1 MAKLRKYNEP
11 CLCLS
16 LFFMKGRKRILVAPL
31 NWGLGHATRCIPII
45 RALLL
50 HDFEVILAS
59 DGIALQLLKKEFPDL
74 EALELPSYQIAYAKN
89 AKLFKWKLLKD
100 SPKVLKAIKAEK
112 KAIKVIIETHNIT
125 GIISDNRLGLHN
137 KKVPCVFISHQ
148 LQVLSGS
155 TTWLSTKMHQKV
167 MQQFDVCWVPDNLG
181 EPNLSGKLGHVDVP
195 ELPIK
200 YIGPLSR
207 FHKKETIQTTDLLVI
222 LSGPEPQRTFLEEKL
237 FEELKTFKGNIVF
250 VKGILEEAQTK
261 SQKGNMTIY
270 NFMTSA
276 LLEQTINESTLVL
289 SRSGYTTIMD
299 LAKLEKKAFFIPTP
313 GQFEQ
318 EYLAKRLDT
327 LGMVP
332 SCKQED
338 FTISKL
344 EAVVASSGLKHFD
357 YDVNYKRLFGLF

>member
-16 LFFMKGRKRILVAPL
+16 LFFMKGKKRILVAPL

-45 RALLL
+45 RALIL
-50 HDFEVILAS
+50 HDFEVVLAS
-59 DGIALQLLKKEFPDL
+59 DGTALQLLKKEFPNL
-74 EALELPSYQIAYAKN
+74 EALELPSYHIAYAKN

-112 KAIKVIIETHNIT
+112 KAIKTIIEAHNIT

-195 ELPIK
+195 ELPTK
-200 YIGPLSR
+200 YLGPLSR
-207 FHKKETIQTTDLLVI
+207 FHKKEVLIKTDLLVL
-222 LSGPEPQRTFLEEKL
+222 LSGPEPQRTFLEVKL
-237 FEELKTFKGNIVF
+237 LEELKAFKGSIVF
-250 VKGILEEAQTK
+250 VKGVIEPIQTK
-261 SQKGNMTIY
+261 IKKDNIILY

-276 LLEQTINESTLVL
+276 LLEQTINESALVL

-299 LAKLEKKAFFIPTP
+299 LAKLEKEAFFIPTP

-318 EYLAKRLDT
+318 EYLAERLDT
-327 LGMVP
+327 LGIVP

-344 EAVVASSGLKHFD
+344 QNTATYSGLKHFD
-357 YDVNYKRLFGLF
+357 YQVNYKKLFDLF